1 MTKPA
6 GTSDDLDLNDV
17 QTLSKASITSES
29 LPKISGKPKNQ
40 QQLAIQAGLA
50 EMAMLKWINMGDLSR
65 IKDLA
70 GRYIE
75 LFEAAGV
82 DTVKE
87 LRACQPEQLTDKLF
101 RVNEVKRIVRKT
113 PTLQQV
119 RAWIAQAKRLEPA
132 PTH

>member
-6 GTSDDLDLNDV
+6 GTSDDPDLNDV
-17 QTLSKASITSES
+17 QTLSKANITSES
-29 LPKISGKPKNQ
+29 LPKINGNPKNQ

-50 EMAMLKWINMGDLSR
+50 EMAMLKWINMGDLIR
-65 IKDLA
+65 IKDLS
-70 GRYIE
+70 GRYID

-87 LRACQPEQLTDKLF
+87 LRACQPEHLTGKLL
-101 RVNEVKRIVRKT
+101 RVNEVKRIVRET

>member
-1 MTKPA
+1 
-6 GTSDDLDLNDV
+6 
-17 QTLSKASITSES
+17 
-29 LPKISGKPKNQ
+29 
-40 QQLAIQAGLA
+40 
-50 EMAMLKWINMGDLSR
+50 MAMLKWVNRGDLFR

-75 LFEAAGV
+75 LFEAADV

-87 LRACQPEQLTDKLF
+87 LRACQPEHLTDKLL